1 MYIYTVKSHTTNQKN
16 KIMSTLIIFLAQ
28 TKIMATIEILSLLLV
43 AAIIGY
49 ITAWLYYKSIY
60 VRRIKAIEAE
70 KDELKNHI
78 VNLKADKSNLQKSL
92 GEKDNEIQYLN
103 KEVNTLKA
111 LHAEAVHKTD
121 DMTLKNART
130 TQMLYEKDEAL
141 VLIAQRKH
149 LLDYKSFGTAREAE
163 KDDLKMISGIGP
175 FIEERLHVL
184 DIYTF
189 RQISKFTAQD
199 IDKINDA
206 IEYFSGRIERDE
218 WVAQARELVISKDKR
233 TEQLKWI
240 RERKA
245 RIYYDR
251 IGIAKEE
258 EADDLTIISGI
269 GGWIKEKLNALDIY
283 TLRQISN
290 FTEEDVHMVT
300 EAIEYFPGR
309 IERDEWI
316 LQAQELVRISGRK
329 SELLKRIRE
338 RKGRI
343 YYDRLGVAHK
353 HQANNLTLIKGI
365 GLWIEERLNIL
376 DIYTFEQ
383 ISRLTPTDVET
394 ITEILEIPSGRIDKD
409 DWVGQARKLVK
420 K

>member
-1 MYIYTVKSHTTNQKN
+1 
-16 KIMSTLIIFLAQ
+16 MSTLIILLAQ
-28 TKIMATIEILSLLLV
+28 TKIIATIEILSFLLV

-49 ITAWLYYKSIY
+49 VTAWLYYKSIY

-70 KDELKNHI
+70 KDT
-78 VNLKADKSNLQKSL
+78 DKSNMQKRL
-92 GEKDNEIQYLN
+92 GERDNEIQYLN
-103 KEVNTLKA
+103 KEINTLKA
-111 LHAEAVHKTD
+111 LHADAVHETD

-130 TQMLYEKDEAL
+130 EQMLYEKDEAL

-149 LLDYKSFGTAREAE
+149 LLDYKSFGTATEAE

-175 FIEERLHVL
+175 FIEERLHAL

-189 RQISKFTAQD
+189 RQISKFTAKD
-199 IDKINDA
+199 IDTINDA

-233 TEQLKWI
+233 TERLKQL

-245 RIYYDR
+245 RINYNR
-251 IGIAKEE
+251 IGIAKKE

-269 GGWIKEKLNALDIY
+269 GGWIKEKLNVLDIY

-290 FTEEDVHMVT
+290 FTEEDVHTVT

-316 LQAQELVRISGRK
+316 LQAQELVRIAGRK

-365 GLWIEERLNIL
+365 GLWIEERLNML

-383 ISRLTPTDVET
+383 ISKLTPTDVEI
-394 ITEILEIPSGRIDKD
+394 ITEILEISPGRIDQD
-409 DWVGQARKLVK
+409 DWVSQARKLAK

>member
-1 MYIYTVKSHTTNQKN
+1 
-16 KIMSTLIIFLAQ
+16 MSTLIILLAQ
-28 TKIMATIEILSLLLV
+28 TKIIATIEILSFLLV

-49 ITAWLYYKSIY
+49 VTAWLYYKSIY

-78 VNLKADKSNLQKSL
+78 INLNTDKSNLQKRL

-103 KEVNTLKA
+103 KEINALKA
-111 LHAEAVHKTD
+111 LHKEAVHETD

-130 TQMLYEKDEAL
+130 EQMLYEKDEAL

-149 LLDYKSFGTAREAE
+149 LLDYKSFGTATEAE

-175 FIEERLHVL
+175 FIEERLHAL

-189 RQISKFTAQD
+189 RQISKFTAKD
-199 IDKINDA
+199 IDTINDA

-218 WVAQARELVISKDKR
+218 WVAQAKELVISKDKR
-233 TEQLKWI
+233 TERLKKL

-245 RIYYDR
+245 RINYNR
-251 IGIAKEE
+251 IGIAKKE

-283 TLRQISN
+283 TLLQISN
-290 FTEEDVHMVT
+290 FTEEDVHTVT

-316 LQAQELVRISGRK
+316 LQAQELIRIAGRK

-365 GLWIEERLNIL
+365 GLWIEERLNML

-383 ISRLTPTDVET
+383 ISKLSPSDVET
-394 ITEILEIPSGRIDKD
+394 ITEILEIPSGRIDQD
-409 DWVGQARKLVK
+409 DRIGQAHKLAK